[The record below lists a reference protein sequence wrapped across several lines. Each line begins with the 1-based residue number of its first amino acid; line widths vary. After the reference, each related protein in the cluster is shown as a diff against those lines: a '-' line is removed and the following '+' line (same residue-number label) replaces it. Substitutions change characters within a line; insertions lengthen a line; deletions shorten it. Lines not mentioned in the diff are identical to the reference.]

1 MMTEDRGGRD
11 NGADGDNYYYYSCFY
26 GGLDHTP
33 LSRLANSYRLER
45 DRTEVEGVRT
55 EVESMEVGGE
65 YPE

>member
-1 MMTEDRGGRD
+1 MVRMVIIIIIVVFIISIVGR
-11 NGADGDNYYYYSCFY
+11 
-26 GGLDHTP
+26 LDHTP

-65 YPE
+65 LYPE